1 VEAADLATSIGYTV
15 VGRLAGGEGEGAY
28 EVLTAD
34 GTPAMLKDSG
44 GGQLDFERAARTTD
58 ALRSRGYPAPAT
70 LATGSVDGAIDD
82 VVHMDF
88 HTASMLAIDRR
99 ITGVIDW
106 EGSTSG
112 DAAFDLVTQALYA
125 PDLRTELLDAARA
138 RTDPHALPLY
148 AAHMVLRQVDWSLRH
163 HNAAQVRRYL
173 DEGVAL
179 LAATASG

>member
-1 VEAADLATSIGYTV
+1 MVTSIVDGRTGYCEH
-15 VGRLAGGEGEGAY
+15 G
-28 EVLTAD
+28 
-34 GTPAMLKDSG
+34 
-44 GGQLDFERAARTTD
+44 
-58 ALRSRGYPAPAT
+58 ALRVYSPETRALLDRLRAI
-70 LATGSVDGAIDD
+70 AHAHADVDVDVAIDD

-88 HTASMLAIDRR
+88 HTANMLAIDHR

-112 DAAFDLVTQALYA
+112 DAAFDLVTQALYT